1 MDYEFSF
8 SAEDFTR
15 VQRLIY
21 RLAGIVLADGKRD
34 FVYSRI
40 IKTVRASGL
49 PSFRAYLDRLD
60 AGHAADVD
68 AFINAL
74 TTNHTSFFREAHHFT
89 LLADQLRQARAAE
102 PRRALRIWCAASAT
116 GEEVW
121 SLAITACE
129 TFDSLTPPVTILASD
144 IDSHALKAAAAGAY
158 PAERLAA
165 IPPARLSRFF
175 TVDTASR
182 QATIRP
188 ELKTWVRFA
197 RINLLDARWPV
208 GELLGAP
215 VDAIFCRNVMI
226 YFDRPT
232 QSAILGRLRPL
243 LGATGRLYAGHS
255 EIFTHATELFKPL
268 GRTVYAPAT

>member
-1 MDYEFSF
+1 MEYEFSF

-15 VQRLIY
+15 IQRLIY

-40 IKTVRASGL
+40 IKVVRASGL

-60 AGHAADVD
+60 AGQVADVD

-89 LLADQLRQARAAE
+89 MLAAQLRQARE
-102 PRRALRIWCAASAT
+102 STPQRPLRIWCAASAT

-144 IDSHALKAAAAGAY
+144 IDSRALKAAAEGVY
-158 PAERLAA
+158 QKEWSTLSPLRLK
-165 IPPARLSRFF
+165 RFF
-175 TVDTASR
+175 TIDAAS
-182 QATIRP
+182 QKAMVRP
-188 ELKTWVRFA
+188 ELKALTRFA

-232 QSAILGRLRPL
+232 QLAVLGKFRPL

-255 EIFTHATELFKPL
+255 EILTHATELFKPL

>member
-1 MDYEFSF
+1 MMYEFAF

-34 FVYSRI
+34 FVYGRL
-40 IKTVRASGL
+40 IKRMRASGL
-49 PSFRAYLDRLD
+49 PSFQAYLDRLETGNT
-60 AGHAADVD
+60 AEVD

-74 TTNHTSFFREAHHFT
+74 TTNHTSFFREPHHFT
-89 LLADQLRQARAAE
+89 LLAEQLRQARAAE
-102 PRRALRIWCAASAT
+102 PRRPLRIWCAASAT

-121 SLAITACE
+121 SLAIAACE

-144 IDSHALKAAAAGAY
+144 IDSHALKTAAAGVY
-158 PAERLAA
+158 PVERMALS
-165 IPPARLSRFF
+165 PARLSRFF
-175 TVDTASR
+175 TVDGASQ
-182 QATIRP
+182 QATARP
-188 ELKTWVRFA
+188 ELKALTRFA

-208 GELLGAP
+208 SELLGVP
-215 VDAIFCRNVMI
+215 IEAIFCRNVMI

-232 QSAILGRLRPL
+232 QTAILGRFRPL

-255 EIFTHATELFKPL
+255 EIFTHAVELFKPL
-268 GRTVYAPAT
+268 GRTVYAPVA